1 MFAGRMKLNNFIL
14 LAAALTAGLI
24 AFGWFSFRGD
34 ESGPKAGP
42 APVTHPE
49 VPTPVAQPEVP
60 PPVVPPTTPPPAV
73 DPPATPG
80 AGIPPRQ
87 VDRITLGFRGKDLRT
102 DKWKDATK
110 GEPYKV
116 NLYQD
121 PGFATTNRAK
131 LDLDRDDKWDEKWTF
146 DGENVVREV
155 APADDEKYTERY
167 RWTGEAW
174 QKL

>member
-24 AFGWFSFRGD
+24 AFAWFSFSGD
-34 ESGPKAGP
+34 EAGPRTTP
-42 APVTHPE
+42 APVTR
-49 VPTPVAQPEVP
+49 PEVP
-60 PPVVPPTTPPPAV
+60 PPVTQAEVPPPTTPPPAV
-73 DPPATPG
+73 EPPAPAEGGT
-80 AGIPPRQ
+80 PPRQ

-167 RWTGEAW
+167 SWTGEAW